1 MNEPM
6 SIGDM
11 AAQENQLAKMIR
23 HYERIGLLPQAD
35 RSDSGYRLYRKRDVS
50 LLRFIRQSRSLGFSV
65 PQIAD
70 LMGMWGDA
78 SHSSR
83 TVKAMA
89 QCHLANLEGKLRDI
103 AELKTGLEMLVKDCS
118 GDDHADW
125 AIRPRSSTP
134 S

>member
-6 SIGDM
+6 SIGQ
-11 AAQENQLAKMIR
+11 AAKAAGVSAKMIR

-35 RSDSGYRLYRKRDVS
+35 RSGYRLYRKRDVS

-118 GDDHADW
+118 GDDHAD
-125 AIRPRSSTP
+125 
-134 S
+134 

>member
-6 SIGDM
+6 NIGQ
-11 AAQENQLAKMIR
+11 AAKAAGVSAKMIR

-35 RSDSGYRLYRKRDVS
+35 RNDSGYRLYRKRDVS

-118 GDDHADW
+118 GDDHAD
-125 AIRPRSSTP
+125 
-134 S
+134 